1 MRGSRTR
8 ADGVT
13 DQGTGRRGPRRRALL
28 LLLALAS
35 LVGTLALA
43 SLAGAVVAPGPPGSP
58 PPGGNPASGQ
68 EKLVGNGSFGPLF
81 EEPNSFIRPGRP
93 LNTGPNPSPN
103 ERLIAQGPS
112 KCVVVEGGDRTRAQ
126 RNADPENDGFINCKV
141 PAASISVTPFND
153 RFVSWNAV
161 DSTENNEAS
170 IAFEYGV
177 KSINDRSRSF
187 RIKKG
192 AARGDRF
199 SIPNPEDGGANPG
212 GDPDTDPVLPP
223 GRDRNGQNDGSMF
236 CADHTFL
243 PDGRVIAVGGTNYFN
258 DPGAPDNPST
268 PVREDTIGAIE
279 LQGVK
284 SARAYDSRT
293 DRWTQL
299 DRMNKGRWYPSL
311 VTLGNGD
318 LFAGSGVTKL
328 LKPAYTPPR
337 KDGSDPDESG
347 RNVTAVET
355 LSDPRAKWRENG
367 NPRVNGPERDRSE
380 RSLPLFPRL
389 HLLPN
394 GHVFYN
400 AGGQSFNPFGEGF
413 DQAASWNMA
422 ASYDPEEEKWMS
434 LGVPGLTDTGPGGT
448 PGLPI
453 KDTRGTPAFGFRGST
468 HSAMLPLRPDRDG
481 RYRKVELLTGGG
493 LAAQATPSP
502 GSYFPTRSSRITTVQ
517 TKGDR
522 AKTMTRET
530 GPMKN
535 RGRNGGDQEDATDG
549 FQAPAIDAPEETGA
563 WYRST
568 AVLPTGQVAAFG
580 GADRDEVAFPGVEK
594 TIREVEIFEP
604 SADNPGNATPN
615 DRQGAWRPAA
625 SAQKRRGYHNTSALL
640 PDGRVL
646 FGGLATISTGYT
658 RDTQIPPTGGEPPQD
673 RGPNGHDPSMEIWTP
688 PYDMSQGRLRIESAP
703 RCSNNMRTMN
713 VDTDARQ
720 GQVKSIVLVKNTT
733 QTHVVDPDQRQVE
746 LPFKES
752 RDGRL
757 KVEIPNRNVVPPGP
771 YMLFVNKKS
780 RNSKTP
786 PPSIAKQ
793 MFVGP
798 EACKVTGG
806 PGDDGRGVRCT
817 RRGTDRN
824 DIIRGTEGPDV
835 ICAGPGNDVV
845 YGLGGDDVL
854 LGAAGNDVLFGA
866 DGNDRLE
873 GGAGN
878 DQLIGGRG
886 DDRATGNSGADDL
899 AGQDGRDSLD
909 ARDGVQRNDVV
920 NGGGGDDTCGTD
932 RGDRRTS
939 C

>member
-1 MRGSRTR
+1 MRRPRTR
-8 ADGVT
+8 AEGAT
-13 DQGTGRRGPRRRALL
+13 DQGTGRRAPRRRTLL
-28 LLLALAS
+28 LLFALAS
-35 LVGTLALA
+35 LAGTLALA
-43 SLAGAVVAPGPPGSP
+43 SLAGAVAAPVPPPPGS
-58 PPGGNPASGQ
+58 NPSSGQ

-81 EEPNSFIRPGRP
+81 EEPNSFIRPGRR
-93 LNTGPNPSPN
+93 LNTGPNRSPN

-112 KCVVVEGGDRTRAQ
+112 KCVVVEGSDRTPAQ

-161 DSTENNEAS
+161 DSTENNEAG
-170 IAFEYGV
+170 IAFEFGV
-177 KSINDRSRSF
+177 KSINDRTRSF
-187 RIKKG
+187 SIKKG
-192 AARGDRF
+192 AAKGGGF
-199 SIPNPEDGGANPG
+199 SIPKPEDGGANPG
-212 GDPDTDPVLPP
+212 GDPDTDPVVP
-223 GRDRNGQNDGSMF
+223 GGSDQNGQNDGSLF

-243 PDGRVIAVGGTNYFN
+243 PDGRVIAVGGTNYLN
-258 DPGAPDNPST
+258 DPGAPDNPNT

-284 SARAYDSRT
+284 SSRAYDSRT
-293 DRWTQL
+293 NRWTQL

-311 VTLGNGD
+311 VTLGNGA

-328 LKPAYTPPR
+328 IKPAYTPPR
-337 KDGSDPDESG
+337 RDGSDPDESG

-355 LSDPRAKWRENG
+355 LSNPKAKWRENG
-367 NPRVNGPERDRSE
+367 NPKLNGPESDPAE

-394 GHVFYN
+394 GRIFYN
-400 AGGQSFNPFGEGF
+400 VGGQSFNPFGEGF

-422 ASYDPEEEKWMS
+422 ASYDPKQEKWMS
-434 LGVPGLTDTGPGGT
+434 LGVPGLTDTGPDGR
-448 PGLPI
+448 PGAPLMD
-453 KDTRGTPAFGFRGST
+453 KRGAPAFGFRGST

-481 RYRKVELLTGGG
+481 KYRKVELLTGGG

-502 GSYFPTRSSRITTVQ
+502 GSYFPTRNSRITTVE
-517 TKGDR
+517 TTR
-522 AKTMTRET
+522 NSEKTMTRAT

-535 RGRNGGDQEDATDG
+535 RGADGGDQEESTPG
-549 FQAPAIDAPEETGA
+549 FQAPAPDAPAQGGA

-604 SADNPGNATPN
+604 SADNPDNPKPN
-615 DRQGAWRPAA
+615 DGQGAWRPAA
-625 SAQKRRGYHNTSALL
+625 SSQGRRSYHNTSALL

-646 FGGLATISTGYT
+646 FGGLATISTGYA
-658 RDTQIPPTGGEPPQD
+658 RDTQVQD

-688 PYDMSQGRLRIESAP
+688 PYDMSQGRLKVESAP
-703 RCSNNMRTMN
+703 RCSNNLKAIN
-713 VDTDARQ
+713 VDTDAGK
-720 GQVKSIVLVKNTT
+720 GQVKSVVLTRNTT
-733 QTHVVDPDQRQVE
+733 QTHVVDPDQRTVE

-752 RDGRL
+752 TGGRL
-757 KVEIPNRNVVPPGP
+757 KVEIPSGNAAPPGP
-771 YMLFVNKKS
+771 YLLFVNKKS
-780 RNSKTP
+780 RNAKTP

-798 EACKVTGG
+798 QACKVTGG
-806 PGDDGRGVRCT
+806 PGDGGGGGGGERCT
-817 RRGTDRN
+817 IRGTDRN
-824 DIIRGTEGPDV
+824 DILRGTERDDV
-835 ICAGPGNDVV
+835 ICAGAGNDVV

-854 LGAAGNDVLFGA
+854 LGADGNDVLRGD

-873 GGAGN
+873 GDAGN
-878 DQLIGGRG
+878 DQLVGGRG
-886 DDRATGNSGADDL
+886 DDRARGGSGTDDL
-899 AGQDGRDSLD
+899 TGQQGRDSLD
-909 ARDGVQRNDVV
+909 SRDGVRRNDVV
-920 NGGGGDDTCGTD
+920 NGGPEADTCRTD
-932 RGDRRTS
+932 RGDPTTS